1 MKKTAKGLV
10 EYCLAQVGRPYWY
23 GCFGQLSSAKL
34 YEAKKAQYPKYY
46 TASDYKKQ
54 LGQKVHDC
62 AGLIKGYLWCDSP
75 EDVTPVYK
83 ASEDFGAT
91 SFYNKAKKKGKTT
104 GHTPKAGELLFKGT
118 DITKSHV
125 GVYVGNG
132 YVVEAKGHSYGTIKS
147 KYGSSWKYWA
157 ECHLIDYTENDK
169 SPATVTNI
177 TNPDVTEYTV
187 TAKSGLRV
195 RMSDSTSSG
204 ILAVMPYGTEFKVT
218 STNNNWAYGSYGKI
232 KGYACITYLKKKAT

>member
-1 MKKTAKGLV
+1 MAKKNAKGLV
-10 EYCLAQVGRPYWY
+10 EYCLAQVGKPYWY
-23 GCFGQLSSAKL
+23 GCFGQLSSLKL
-34 YEAKKAQYPKYY
+34 YETKKSQYPRFY
-46 TASDYKKQ
+46 TATNYKKQ

-83 ASEDFGAT
+83 ASEDYGAT

-132 YVVEAKGHSYGTIKS
+132 YVVEAKGHSYGVIKS
-147 KYGSSWKYWA
+147 KYGTSWKYWA
-157 ECHLIDYTENDK
+157 ECHLIDYSTVVKNT
-169 SPATVTNI
+169 SATVSTTKSKGTI
-177 TNPDVTEYTV
+177 YKV
-187 TAKSGLRV
+187 TAKNGLRV

-204 ILAVMPYGTEFKVT
+204 ILAVMPYGTEFKAT
-218 STNNNWAYGSYGKI
+218 STNNNWAYGSYGNI
-232 KGYACITYLKKKAT
+232 KGYACLTYLKK